1 MLSFHNPGDLDL
13 KLLTTFGASVKESAN
28 PIGYFGTGLK
38 YAIATCLRHGARVVL
53 KTNGQ
58 RYTLKAN
65 AETIRGKEFKMVYIV
80 GSETLPTPC
89 GFTLDLGKNWE
100 PWMAYREF
108 YSNALDEGGG
118 VTQGE
123 HRMIP
128 GTDSTIWE
136 IESEIM
142 DKVWAERRLHF
153 IDRDRT
159 PVYKD
164 SAVEIYPGAS
174 STVFYRGIRVCALP
188 KTSIYTYNLI
198 GHTTLTEDRTMHY
211 WTAEAIISVALAK
224 CTDRAV
230 LTAVLSAHESTLE
243 GAIGY
248 ADYYTP
254 SDEFVDTVVALS
266 KTKFTNVQHNARA
279 MIRSRDKSKLLPEP
293 ARLTAVETTML
304 ERAREFVARIGFN
317 IEEPIVVT
325 ESLGK
330 ATIGLAT
337 NGTIFLSKTVFS
349 MGTKMVAGTLIEE
362 HIHLR
367 HDLSDESRAMQ
378 EFLLNKLVS
387 LGEELQGNPL

>member
-1 MLSFHNPGDLDL
+1 MLSFHNPGNLDL
-13 KLLTTFGASVKESAN
+13 KLLTTFGASVKESSN

-38 YAIATCLRHGARVVL
+38 YAIATCLRHGAKVRL

-58 RYTLKAN
+58 HYELQAV
-65 AETIRGKEFKMVYIV
+65 AETIRGKEFKMVYLITS
-80 GSETLPTPC
+80 GDIRPC

-118 VTQGE
+118 VVADIF
-123 HRMIP
+123 HFAP
-128 GTDSTIWE
+128 GVDGTIWQ
-136 IESEIM
+136 IESEVM

-164 SAVEIYPGAS
+164 SVVEIYPGS
-174 STVFYRGIRVCALP
+174 SSAVFYRGIRVCALP
-188 KTSIYTYNLI
+188 KTSIYTYNII

-279 MIRSRDKSKLLPEP
+279 MIRKRDQSKLLPEP
-293 ARLTAVETTML
+293 AKLTAVETTML
-304 ERAREFVARIGFN
+304 ARAREFVARIGFD
-317 IEEPIVVT
+317 IAEPIVVT

-330 ATIGLAT
+330 ATIGLAV

-387 LGEELQGNPL
+387 LGEELQGSPL